1 MGVSERQ
8 SPPTPLNLMGYK
20 GGEGASGG
28 LFRMGWGSH
37 LRAPS
42 RPPPPGNAVRS
53 RRPRLLLP
61 RDPQTTTIALRGGS
75 VVLECIAEG
84 L

>member
-1 MGVSERQ
+1 MGAV
-8 SPPTPLNLMGYK
+8 
-20 GGEGASGG
+20 GG
-28 LFRMGWGSH
+28 LCWMGLGSH
-37 LRAPS
+37 LCAPPQPKF
-42 RPPPPGNAVRS
+42 PPLSPPGNAVRS

-61 RDPQTTTIALRGGS
+61 RDPQTTTVALRGGS